1 MKKELRKKLDS
12 MLKTDL
18 MAAENLEFTDE
29 GKKLGV
35 AVVRA
40 GVALEMEVD
49 KGERDSK
56 RLELE
61 QEKWDYEKK
70 RIDAEMKTKD
80 DLAFLDRQ
88 IKQKEIELK
97 DKEIETKNKEMS
109 LEEQRLANDKASKEA
124 LLAETKSKYK
134 KEIIIAA
141 IGGGVTILT
150 TIASK
155 IAYMVL
161 TLNAQKHDY
170 EDFKLESNYSKEG
183 RKNID
188 D

>member
-1 MKKELRKKLDS
+1 MKRELQKKLDS

-18 MAAENLEFTDE
+18 MAAENLDFTDE
-29 GKKLGV
+29 GKKTGI

-49 KGERDSK
+49 KGKRDDK

-61 QEKWDYEKK
+61 QEKWKYEKQK
-70 RIDAEMKTKD
+70 FDDDKKIKD

-97 DKEIETKNKEMS
+97 NKEIEAKNKEMS

-124 LLAETKSKYK
+124 LLVETKSKYK

-141 IGGGVTILT
+141 IGGGATLLT

-155 IAYMVL
+155 IVYMVL

-170 EDFKLESNYSKEG
+170 EDFKLESSYSKEG

-188 D
+188 N